1 MIVCG
6 TLLVLAI
13 ILFLTAIMIKTTPS
27 GFKDENGFHLYQ
39 HEYEAQKEANRILNE
54 ENAILKKELNKVI
67 DQRNEKIKLLGNVL
81 KGNKFIRLD
90 KSKLGRKID
99 RKG

>member
-1 MIVCG
+1 MTI
-6 TLLVLAI
+6 TF
-13 ILFLTAIMIKTTPS
+13 FLTAICGILLGLAIMIKTTPS
-27 GFKDENGFHLYQ
+27 GFEDENGFHLYQ
-39 HEYEAQKEANRILNE
+39 HEYETQKEANRILNE